1 MSLVDYASSDE
12 EEEIDLHGIE
22 EDKGKRQIE
31 SAAPSLASPPPSS
44 PLPPS
49 SVLPPNR
56 RNQNSIVTDQPSTI
70 ISLPPPSLEG
80 LPDVSVL
87 LAAPS
92 YESNHM
98 VGDHSSRVAAAIAER
113 ASRKRESNGS
123 TFPQPSSKHPRG
135 QSTHPRNVPNTM
147 GGLLVPPQLSG
158 RSNVVT
164 EDVGKLFVSKRGES
178 SR

>member
-12 EEEIDLHGIE
+12 EEEEIDLHGIE
-22 EDKGKRQIE
+22 EAKGKKQIE
-31 SAAPSLASPPPSS
+31 SAVPSLASPPLP

-92 YESNHM
+92 CESNHM

-123 TFPQPSSKHPRG
+123 TLPRSSSKHPRG

-158 RSNVVT
+158 R
-164 EDVGKLFVSKRGES
+164 
-178 SR
+178 